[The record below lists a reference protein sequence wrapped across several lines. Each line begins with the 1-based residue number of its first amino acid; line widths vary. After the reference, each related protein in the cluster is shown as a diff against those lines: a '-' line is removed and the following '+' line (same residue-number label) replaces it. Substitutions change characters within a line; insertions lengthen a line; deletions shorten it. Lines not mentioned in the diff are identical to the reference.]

1 MWAAAAGRPVDALL
15 ANAGHG
21 LGRAFLDQDFADVRH
36 VIDTNVTG
44 TVYLVQLVGR
54 AMRSRGQGRILL
66 TGSIAGFM
74 PGTYQ
79 AVYNGT
85 KAFVDS
91 FSFALRAELK
101 DTGVTVTC
109 LMPGATETDFFER
122 ADMLDTKVGQGKKD
136 DPADVARVGFDAMMR
151 GDGDV
156 VSGWKNKLQSAIAN
170 VTPAGILAEQ
180 HRRMAEPG
188 SAKKANDIG
197 LQCDGAIGD
206 SQRNDPRQR
215 RSRHGR
221 GPGRR
226 DGALAD
232 RRRSTIWRSTG
243 PRRSSRRRNRWP
255 RHSRGSSAAPP
266 LRACPTI
273 YINDNFGQWRSDF
286 RRTVAHCT
294 ARSSPGHRVSR
305 RLRPT
310 ARDYFVLKP
319 KHSGFFDTT
328 LDTLLETLG
337 FAASF

>member
-1 MWAAAAGRPVDALL
+1 MSKPFAIVTGASSGIGLELATICAHEGFDLLIAADRPEIQTAAQHLRETGATVDAVQTDLATTEGVDQLWSAAGGRPVDALL

-21 LGRAFLDQDFADVRH
+21 LGRGFLDQDFDDVRH

-54 AMRSRGQGRILL
+54 AMRDRGQGRILL

-101 DTGVTVTC
+101 DTGITVTC

-122 ADMLDTKVGQGKKD
+122 ADMLDTQVGQSEKD

-170 VTPAGILAEQ
+170 ITPAGMLAEQ
-180 HRRMAEPG
+180 HRKMAEPG
-188 SAKKANDIG
+188 SGQKAKG
-197 LQCDGAIGD
+197 
-206 SQRNDPRQR
+206 
-215 RSRHGR
+215 
-221 GPGRR
+221 
-226 DGALAD
+226 
-232 RRRSTIWRSTG
+232 
-243 PRRSSRRRNRWP
+243 
-255 RHSRGSSAAPP
+255 
-266 LRACPTI
+266 
-273 YINDNFGQWRSDF
+273 
-286 RRTVAHCT
+286 
-294 ARSSPGHRVSR
+294 
-305 RLRPT
+305 
-310 ARDYFVLKP
+310 
-319 KHSGFFDTT
+319 
-328 LDTLLETLG
+328 
-337 FAASF
+337 